1 VDNGIIEAM
10 CRMTDPHLFSDD
22 PDEAKRAAS
31 PYDVE
36 RSRAVVRL
44 RNIDALRA
52 ALETALAAEGA
63 DHPWNKLWNAA
74 YGDDQ

>member
-1 VDNGIIEAM
+1 MDNEIIAAM

-52 ALETALAAEGA
+52 ALETVEGQPLVDAWHQLRRAALE
-63 DHPWNKLWNAA
+63 D
-74 YGDDQ
+74 